1 MLLTLVRHTRPA
13 VSEGVCYGR
22 TDVGLA
28 PSFEDEAA
36 RVVAAL
42 PAAGRLV
49 TSPLGRCRRLAE
61 RIGDARDLVP
71 VVDERLREMDFGA
84 WEGVPWESISRVE
97 LDAWAEDFLHAHP
110 HGGESVH
117 MLRNRVESAID
128 DYRRSGLSHVAVTHA
143 GIIRAA
149 RALFG
154 CSGGWSTH
162 TGFGDWITL
171 TYD

>member
-13 VSEGVCYGR
+13 VAEGVCYGR

-117 MLRNRVESAID
+117 MLRSRVGSAID

>member
-1 MLLTLVRHTRPA
+1 MRLTLVRHTRPA
-13 VSEGVCYGR
+13 VPEGVCYGR
-22 TDVGLA
+22 TDVDLA
-28 PSFEDEAA
+28 PSFEDDAA

-42 PAAGRLV
+42 PAAERLV
-49 TSPLGRCRRLAE
+49 TSPLRRCRRLAE
-61 RIGDARDLVP
+61 RIGDARGLVP

-84 WEGVPWESISRVE
+84 WEGVRWASISREE
-97 LDAWAEDFLHAHP
+97 LDAWADDFHHAHP

-117 MLRNRVESAID
+117 VVRSRVESAIG
-128 DYRRSGLSHVAVTHA
+128 DYRRSGLSHLAVTHA

-154 CSGGWSTH
+154 YANGWSTH
-162 TGFGDWITL
+162 TEFGDWITL